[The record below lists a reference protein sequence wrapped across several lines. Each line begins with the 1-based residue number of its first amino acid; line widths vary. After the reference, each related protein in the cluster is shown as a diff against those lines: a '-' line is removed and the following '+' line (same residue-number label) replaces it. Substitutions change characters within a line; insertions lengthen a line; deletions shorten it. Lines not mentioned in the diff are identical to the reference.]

1 MTIMTISTILTV
13 SLIAGKNMIQQAP
26 ASKLRQNLGEFLDQ
40 IKYKRDSVVIIKDG
54 KPVAAMIDI
63 GLFER
68 ISAMERRFTEMT
80 SKIQTAFAGVDE
92 PELDSILDEAVES
105 VRRSKKLSR

>member
-13 SLIAGKNMIQQAP
+13 SLIEGKNMIQQAP
-26 ASKLRQNLGEFLDQ
+26 AGKLRQNLGEFLDQ
-40 IKYKRDSVVIIKDG
+40 IKY

-80 SKIQTAFAGVDE
+80 SKIQPAFAGVDE